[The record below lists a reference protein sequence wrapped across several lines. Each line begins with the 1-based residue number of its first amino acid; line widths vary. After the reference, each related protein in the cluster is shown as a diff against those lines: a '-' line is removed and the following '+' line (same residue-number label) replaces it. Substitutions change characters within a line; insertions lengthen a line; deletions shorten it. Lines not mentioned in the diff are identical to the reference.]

1 MKEYHKAELRA
12 ALLRGDMK
20 RALFFQMQLDEKY
33 QSDLRQYYDFVDKV
47 EQQYSTVHNMG
58 AWSGPNANR
67 LELLCKR
74 NIGMAEGLK
83 DRWVKYKQ
91 PLPRIPAYQRLAM
104 LYEKQEKYFDAANIC
119 MIAIQDGF
127 SKDSTNS
134 GMRGRLARMVKKGK
148 LQATPEM
155 LRELSKLT

>member
-1 MKEYHKAELRA
+1 MKEYHKAELKA

-20 RALFFQMQLDEKY
+20 RALFFQMQLDDKY
-33 QSDLRQYYDFVDKV
+33 QKDLKQYYDFLDKV
-47 EQQYSTVHNMG
+47 EQQYSIVFNMG
-58 AWSGPNANR
+58 AWNGAGANR

-83 DRWVKYKQ
+83 ERWIKYKQ
-91 PLPRIPAYQRLAM
+91 PLPSIPAYQRLAM
-104 LYEKQEKYFDAANIC
+104 LYEKQGKYFDAANIC
-119 MIAIQDGF
+119 MTAIQDGF
-127 SKDSTNS
+127 PRDSTKG
-134 GMRGRLARMVKKGK
+134 GMRGRLSRMIKRGN